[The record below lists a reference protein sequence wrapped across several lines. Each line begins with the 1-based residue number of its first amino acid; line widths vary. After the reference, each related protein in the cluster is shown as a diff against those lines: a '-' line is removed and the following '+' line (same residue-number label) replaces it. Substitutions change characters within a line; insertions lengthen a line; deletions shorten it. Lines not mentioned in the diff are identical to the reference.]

1 MSLSVA
7 RMLLLLIS
15 LSVTLVANSPSHGA
29 SASPALLQA
38 KQEAET
44 KGYVFETSH
53 DAILTNAKKE
63 AKLRVL
69 SSFDNE
75 SLKGLVQ
82 AFKKKYPF
90 IAINADEVAGTD
102 TYQRMILEMK
112 SGATRAWDVN
122 YMTTDFY
129 DEYLPY
135 QKKFDLLG
143 MAQHGVLRIP
153 VEMIDP
159 FNRNIVAYSSTVQV
173 VTYNRNVISGE
184 KVPNSWEDFLNPE
197 FKGKKF
203 VADIRPQEI
212 AALVPAWGLEKTL
225 NFARGIVA
233 QQPVWSRGH
242 SRVLTAMAGG
252 EYSMLIGANLNST
265 KRAIDKDRTKCIA
278 FKVVEPVPV
287 WIGEHEAVFA
297 KAEYPYAGLLWLEFC
312 ATEEAK
318 KIVDQGSYEGSYLF
332 PVTSAY
338 QASRGRK
345 LSLVDWQHA
354 TKMQDY
360 QKKVVEAYGF
370 PRAENTGKK

>member
-1 MSLSVA
+1 MKLRSA
-7 RMLLLLIS
+7 QLLLLAVS
-15 LSVTLVANSPSHGA
+15 LFGICFKSPSDA
-29 SASPALLQA
+29 ASPNSAVLQA
-38 KQEAET
+38 KQDGEA
-44 KGYVFETSH
+44 KGYLFETSH
-53 DAILTNAKKE
+53 DAILTKAKKE
-63 AKLRVL
+63 GRLRVF
-69 SSFDNE
+69 SSFDSE
-75 SLKGLVQ
+75 SLKALVK
-82 AFKKKYPF
+82 AFKQKYPF
-90 IAINADEVAGTD
+90 IDIRAEEVAGTD
-102 TYQRMILEMK
+102 TYQRMLLEMK

-159 FNRNIVAYSSTVQV
+159 INRNIVAYSSTVQLIA
-173 VTYNRNVISGE
+173 YNQKIISME
-184 KVPNSWEDFLNPE
+184 RVPNSWEDFLKPE
-197 FKGKKF
+197 LKGRKF

-225 NFARGIVA
+225 AFARGIAA
-233 QQPVWSRGH
+233 QEPIWARGH

-252 EYSMLIGANLNST
+252 EYAMLMGANLNST
-265 KRAIDKDRTKCIA
+265 KRAIDKDRTKSIA
-278 FKVVEPVPV
+278 SKVVEPVPV
-287 WIGEHEAVFA
+287 WIGEHQAVFD

-312 ATEEAK
+312 ATEEAQK
-318 KIVDQGSYEGSYLF
+318 LVDQGSYEGSYLF
-332 PVTSAY
+332 PVTSAH
-338 QASRGRK
+338 QVSRGKK